1 MSKKDIKYRCK
12 ECGYESF
19 IKIGKCP
26 NCGSWDSFE
35 EIGQTKKTFDKF
47 DNIDFKLKEIKPE
60 DYSRISTGFTELDEI
75 LGGGLMKGSL
85 TLISGEPGI
94 GKTTLLFQ
102 IALNIAKEKK
112 VLYVSGEESVLQISS
127 RIKRLIK
134 EIPENLFFIY
144 ENDIQNILDV
154 IDNIKPDVFIIDSI
168 QVIKTENIDSSS
180 GSPSQVR
187 YIMDVITNL
196 IKENNITGLIV
207 GHITKEGD
215 IAGPKMLEH
224 IVDTVMYLEGER
236 YQLYR
241 ILRCKKNRFGSTQD
255 LAIFTMEEEGL
266 KEVKNPSTLF
276 LTKRDKEIP
285 GSIVVPVIETGQK
298 PLLVEVQTL
307 VIPTYYPQPKRVSVG
322 IDFTRVSIMIA
333 ILEKHLKTQLFKYD
347 IFVNVTGG
355 IKIEERSSDLPLIIS
370 IYSSIN
376 NIAVSN
382 FISFGEVGLG
392 GEIRAVSLMKKRV
405 NESIKLGFK
414 KFIVPNLLKNE
425 LQLNKEVDFIYL
437 NNIRELKDLFLKK
450 GV

>member
-1 MSKKDIKYRCK
+1 LSRKDIKYRCK
-12 ECGYESF
+12 ECGYETF
-19 IKIGKCP
+19 IKMGKCP
-26 NCGSWDSFE
+26 NCGSWNSFE
-35 EIGQTKKTFDKF
+35 EIGQIKKTLE
-47 DNIDFKLKEIKPE
+47 NVDFKLKEIKSE
-60 DYSRISTGFTELDEI
+60 DFARISTGFTELDEI

-102 IALNIAKEKK
+102 IALNMAKEKK

-168 QVIKTENIDSSS
+168 QVIKSENIDSSS

-196 IKENNITGLIV
+196 IKENNITCLIV

-333 ILEKHLKTQLFKYD
+333 ILEKHLNTQLFKYD

>member
-1 MSKKDIKYRCK
+1 
-12 ECGYESF
+12 
-19 IKIGKCP
+19 
-26 NCGSWDSFE
+26 
-35 EIGQTKKTFDKF
+35 
-47 DNIDFKLKEIKPE
+47 
-60 DYSRISTGFTELDEI
+60 
-75 LGGGLMKGSL
+75 
-85 TLISGEPGI
+85 
-94 GKTTLLFQ
+94 
-102 IALNIAKEKK
+102 
-112 VLYVSGEESVLQISS
+112 
-127 RIKRLIK
+127 
-134 EIPENLFFIY
+134 
-144 ENDIQNILDV
+144 
-154 IDNIKPDVFIIDSI
+154 
-168 QVIKTENIDSSS
+168 
-180 GSPSQVR
+180 
-187 YIMDVITNL
+187 
-196 IKENNITGLIV
+196 
-207 GHITKEGD
+207 
-215 IAGPKMLEH
+215 
-224 IVDTVMYLEGER
+224 
-236 YQLYR
+236 QLYR

-333 ILEKHLKTQLFKYD
+333 ILEKHLNTQLFKYD

>member
-1 MSKKDIKYRCK
+1 MNKKEVKYRCK
-12 ECGYESF
+12 ECGYESL
-19 IKIGKCP
+19 IKLGKCP
-26 NCGSWDSFE
+26 NCGTWDSFE
-35 EIGQTKKTFDKF
+35 EIGEKRESFN
-47 DNIDFKLKEIKPE
+47 NINLKLKDIKTE
-60 DYSRISTGFTELDEI
+60 EYTRINTGFSELDEI

-85 TLISGEPGI
+85 SLISGEPGI

-102 IALNIAKEKK
+102 IALNISKKKK
-112 VLYVSGEESVLQISS
+112 VLYVSGEESTLQISS
-127 RIKRLIK
+127 RVKRLVND
-134 EIPENLFFIY
+134 IPENLFFMY
-144 ENDIQNILDV
+144 ENEIQNILNV
-154 IDNIKPDVFIIDSI
+154 IENIKPDVFIIDSI
-168 QVIKTENIDSSS
+168 QVMKTENIDSSS

-187 YIMDVITNL
+187 FIMDIITNL

-224 IVDTVMYLEGER
+224 IVDTVLYLEGER

-266 KEVKNPSTLF
+266 KEIKNPSTLF

-285 GSIVVPVIETGQK
+285 GNIVVPVIESGQK

-333 ILEKHLKTQLFKYD
+333 ILEKHLNTQLFKYD

-355 IKIEERSSDLPLIIS
+355 IKIEERASDLPLIIS

-376 NIAVSN
+376 NIPVSN
-382 FISFGEVGLG
+382 YISFGEVGLG
-392 GEIRAVSLMKKRV
+392 GEIRSVSLMKKRI

-425 LQLNKEVDFIYL
+425 LKLNKEVEFVFL
-437 NNIRELKDLFLKK
+437 NNISELKKVFLKK

>member
-1 MSKKDIKYRCK
+1 MSKKEIKYRCRV
-12 ECGYESF
+12 CGYESLV
-19 IKIGKCP
+19 KMGKCP
-26 NCGSWDSFE
+26 NCSSWDSFE
-35 EIGQTKKTFDKF
+35 EIDQTKKQL
-47 DNIDFKLKEIKPE
+47 DNINFKLIDIKTE
-60 DYSRISTGFTELDEI
+60 DYVRINSGFSELDEI

-102 IALNIAKEKK
+102 IALNISKEKK
-112 VLYVSGEESVLQISS
+112 VVYISGEESNLQISA
-127 RIKRLIK
+127 RIKRLVN
-134 EIPENLFFIY
+134 EIPQNLFFVY
-144 ENDIQNILDV
+144 ENDVQNI
-154 IDNIKPDVFIIDSI
+154 IEIINNIKPDVFIIDSI
-168 QVIKTENIDSSS
+168 QAIKTEDLDSSS

-187 YIMDVITNL
+187 YIIDLIVNL
-196 IKENNITGLIV
+196 IKENNITGLVV

-224 IVDTVMYLEGER
+224 IVDTVLYLEGER
-236 YQLYR
+236 YQFYR

-285 GSIVVPVIETGQK
+285 GNIIVPVIETGQK

-333 ILEKHLKTQLFKYD
+333 ILEKHLNVQLFKYD

-355 IKIEERSSDLPLIIS
+355 IKIEERSSDLPLILS

-376 NIAVSN
+376 NIPISGYV
-382 FISFGEVGLG
+382 SFGEVGLG
-392 GEIRAVSLMKKRV
+392 GETRAVSLMKKRI

-414 KFIVPNLLKNE
+414 KFIVPNLLKNK
-425 LQLNKEVDFIYL
+425 LQLNKEVELIYL
-437 NNIRELKDLFLKK
+437 SNILELKDVFLKK